1 MEKKRRESSQVTHQS
16 QYTGTMLSNTQKV
29 HILRD
34 PSVVLSAQESGSE
47 ERDGDQSPV
56 CHLPLHRVTQETD
69 ILPVYQ
75 QTPVADLLR
84 IHNLDYPRRIYTRP
98 ALVIA
103 TCMDYRIQL
112 RLPDKFAFVLRVAG
126 ANLYHREFDL
136 ACALALADLRHVC
149 LIGHTQCAMVDL
161 AAKRLTFVAGLA
173 RAGGWNPSE
182 AGAYFESQVSHFHV
196 ADASQFVYQQ
206 ALRLRTRY
214 PVVLIAPLLLRLEDG
229 LLYQVVEGSPESKL

>member
-1 MEKKRRESSQVTHQS
+1 MEKKRRESPQVTHQS
-16 QYTGTMLSNTQKV
+16 QYTGTILSNTQDAL
-29 HILRD
+29 IPPD
-34 PSVVLSAQESGSE
+34 TGVVLSAQGVGGE
-47 ERDGDQSPV
+47 EREEDQSLL
-56 CHLPLHRVTQETD
+56 CRIQLHGVTQEAD

-98 ALVIA
+98 ALLIA

-136 ACALALADLRHVC
+136 ACALALAELRHVC

-161 AAKRLTFVAGLA
+161 TAKRPTFIAGLA
-173 RAGGWNPSE
+173 RVGGWDPTE
-182 AGAYFESQVSHFHV
+182 AGAYFKSQIAHFQV
-196 ADASQFVYQQ
+196 ADIGGFVYQQ

-214 PVVLIAPLLLRLEDG
+214 PGVLIAPLLLRLEDG